1 MKRSFPARRSARRLR
16 RALELGC
23 ALAFGLTVVLSG
35 ALARYDAL
43 CRRVCRDTLRLHILA
58 NSDTPED
65 QLLKFTVRDAMLR
78 AITDLTADA
87 ASQPAAVSAVERALP
102 YLQRTAEQ
110 AAGGCQPVQVSLET
124 ADFPAKDYGD
134 FRLPAGRYTAL
145 RVELGQA
152 RGHNW
157 FCVLYPALCVGA
169 AGADYDDPDE
179 NALVFGEY
187 QVRFALLDSLRALC
201 G

>member
-35 ALARYDAL
+35 ALARYDAV

-87 ASQPAAVSAVERALP
+87 ASQPAAVSAVERDLP
-102 YLQRTAEQ
+102 NLQRPAEQ
-110 AAGGCQPVQVSLET
+110 ERKSV
-124 ADFPAKDYGD
+124 
-134 FRLPAGRYTAL
+134 
-145 RVELGQA
+145 
-152 RGHNW
+152 W
-157 FCVLYPALCVGA
+157 
-169 AGADYDDPDE
+169 
-179 NALVFGEY
+179 
-187 QVRFALLDSLRALC
+187 
-201 G
+201 